1 MNPVGKWKVKEVIS
15 FNENFEM
22 VWKTIDELAASASE
36 DDDNSVSV
44 YQNSITVFNE
54 SHDEIKKE
62 EKMMPI
68 PEGATAEELEDVEIR
83 DGMAVID
90 TKQWKNED
98 GKNLYNS
105 EIQGEVLGEEVSPWI
120 EIKEVGDMIELE
132 SIRLA
137 RIEE

>member
-44 YQNSITVFNE
+44 YQNSITVFN
-54 SHDEIKKE
+54 DNGTVDTI
-62 EKMMPI
+62 MPI
-68 PEGATAEELEDVEIR
+68 PEGATAEELEDVEVR

-137 RIEE
+137 RFEE

>member
-44 YQNSITVFNE
+44 YQNSITVFYDNGSVE
-54 SHDEIKKE
+54 TI
-62 EKMMPI
+62 MPI

>member
-44 YQNSITVFNE
+44 YQNSITVFNDNGTVE
-54 SHDEIKKE
+54 TI
-62 EKMMPI
+62 MPI

-105 EIQGEVLGEEVSPWI
+105 EIQGEFLGEEVSPWI

>member
-44 YQNSITVFNE
+44 YQNSITVFN
-54 SHDEIKKE
+54 DNGTVDTI
-62 EKMMPI
+62 MPI
-68 PEGATAEELEDVEIR
+68 PEGATAEELEDVEVR

-98 GKNLYNS
+98 GKILYNS
-105 EIQGEVLGEEVSPWI
+105 EIHGEVLGEEVSPWI

-137 RIEE
+137 RFEE

>member
-44 YQNSITVFNE
+44 YQNSITVFNDNGTVE
-54 SHDEIKKE
+54 TI
-62 EKMMPI
+62 MPI

-120 EIKEVGDMIELE
+120 EIKEVGDMIDLE

>member
-22 VWKTIDELAASASE
+22 VWKTIDDLAASASE

-44 YQNSITVFNE
+44 YQNSITVFNDNGTVE
-54 SHDEIKKE
+54 TI
-62 EKMMPI
+62 MPI

>member
-44 YQNSITVFNE
+44 YQNSITVFNDNGTVE
-54 SHDEIKKE
+54 TI
-62 EKMMPI
+62 MPI
-68 PEGATAEELEDVEIR
+68 PEGATAEELEDVRIR

>member
-44 YQNSITVFNE
+44 YQNSITVFNDNGTVE
-54 SHDEIKKE
+54 TI
-62 EKMMPI
+62 MPI

-83 DGMAVID
+83 DGTAVID

>member
-44 YQNSITVFNE
+44 YQNSITVFNYNGTVE
-54 SHDEIKKE
+54 TI
-62 EKMMPI
+62 MPI

>member
-1 MNPVGKWKVKEVIS
+1 MNPVVKWKVKEVIS

-44 YQNSITVFNE
+44 YQNSITVFNDNGTVE
-54 SHDEIKKE
+54 TI
-62 EKMMPI
+62 MPI

>member
-1 MNPVGKWKVKEVIS
+1 MIGNTRI
-15 FNENFEM
+15 
-22 VWKTIDELAASASE
+22 
-36 DDDNSVSV
+36 
-44 YQNSITVFNE
+44 YITVFNDNGTVE
-54 SHDEIKKE
+54 TI
-62 EKMMPI
+62 MPI

>member
-44 YQNSITVFNE
+44 YQNSITVFNDNGTVE
-54 SHDEIKKE
+54 TI
-62 EKMMPI
+62 MLI

>member
-44 YQNSITVFNE
+44 YQNSITVFNDNGTVE
-54 SHDEIKKE
+54 TI
-62 EKMMPI
+62 MPI
-68 PEGATAEELEDVEIR
+68 PEGATAEELEDVEIS

>member
-22 VWKTIDELAASASE
+22 VWKTIDELAASE

-44 YQNSITVFNE
+44 YQNSITVFNDNGTVE
-54 SHDEIKKE
+54 TI
-62 EKMMPI
+62 MPI

-137 RIEE
+137 RFEE

>member
-44 YQNSITVFNE
+44 YQNSITVFNDNGTVE
-54 SHDEIKKE
+54 TI
-62 EKMMPI
+62 MPI

>member
-22 VWKTIDELAASASE
+22 VWKTIDDLAASASE

-44 YQNSITVFNE
+44 YQNSITVFNDNGTVE
-54 SHDEIKKE
+54 TI
-62 EKMMPI
+62 MPI

-90 TKQWKNED
+90 TKQ
-98 GKNLYNS
+98 
-105 EIQGEVLGEEVSPWI
+105 
-120 EIKEVGDMIELE
+120 
-132 SIRLA
+132 
-137 RIEE
+137 